1 MLVPLVASE
10 TAAISPPSASSSG
23 TRSSSL
29 GVDHL
34 GLLWGAHCGVS
45 TIGVILF
52 SKASKSKALP
62 EPSLTSRSL
71 KKAHS

>member
-10 TAAISPPSASSSG
+10 MAAISPPSASSSG
-23 TRSSSL
+23 TRSSSF

-52 SKASKSKALP
+52 
-62 EPSLTSRSL
+62 
-71 KKAHS
+71 